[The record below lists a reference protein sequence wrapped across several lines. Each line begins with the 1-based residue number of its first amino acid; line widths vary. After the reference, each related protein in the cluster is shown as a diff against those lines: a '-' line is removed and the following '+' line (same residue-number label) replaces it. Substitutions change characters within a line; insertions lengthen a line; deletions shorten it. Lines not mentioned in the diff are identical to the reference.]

1 MLSQYTT
8 LNEDV
13 KIKPNEHNKWD
24 IQIENGDYKNVTG
37 IQSLKNAI
45 CIAIMTRFQEL
56 DIKLYEDF
64 GCRVHELLKAN
75 KSQMTHY
82 KIEIFIEETLE
93 KMRRIHEI
101 NSIEVTDSDL
111 QTYHVK
117 FNVTSIDDEIV
128 KGSVDI

>member
-1 MLSQYTT
+1 MLPKYTT

-13 KIKPNEHNKWD
+13 QIKPNTNNKWD
-24 IQIENGDYKNVTG
+24 IQIENGDYKNITG
-37 IQSLKNAI
+37 TQSLKNAI
-45 CIAIMTRFQEL
+45 CIAIMTRYQEL
-56 DIKLYEDF
+56 NIPPYENF
-64 GCRVHELLKAN
+64 GCRIHELIKAN
-75 KSQMTHY
+75 KSQMTRY

-93 KMRRIHEI
+93 KIRRIHEI

-111 QTYHVK
+111 QTYHVE